1 MLFSAYIY
9 AGEKVLLGTQAAH
22 SQTGKSDKKW
32 YYPFEIS
39 ELKIKQSNNGTG
51 IIKEVTCLG
60 CDYRFVK
67 IDADTQVIVNGQK
80 VNLLR
85 ARERAGKQAYIEFDR
100 DTAVV
105 KGIYWAE

>member
-1 MLFSAYIY
+1 MRTRFILTVSILM
-9 AGEKVLLGTQAAH
+9 LLGVQASAEE
-22 SQTGKSDKKW
+22 KKW

-39 ELKIKQSNNGTG
+39 ELKIKQSNDGSG

-67 IDADTQVIVNGQK
+67 IDVDTEVIVNGKK

-105 KGIYWAE
+105 KYIYWAE